1 MMPRFP
7 PGNLVALSVASMTG
21 AALMALLAWAH
32 MSAFHAAY
40 GVVCGSQV
48 GLLAH
53 CPACHSAVAL
63 LLLALSF
70 LALAASARQRPLL
83 ART

>member
-1 MMPRFP
+1 MPRFP
-7 PGNLVALSVASMTG
+7 LGNLVVLSVVSMTG
-21 AALMALLAWAH
+21 AVLMALLAWAH
-32 MSAFHAAY
+32 MSAFRAAY

-53 CPACHSAVAL
+53 CPACHSALAL

-70 LALAASARQRPLL
+70 LALAASSHRRTVAARI
-83 ART
+83 